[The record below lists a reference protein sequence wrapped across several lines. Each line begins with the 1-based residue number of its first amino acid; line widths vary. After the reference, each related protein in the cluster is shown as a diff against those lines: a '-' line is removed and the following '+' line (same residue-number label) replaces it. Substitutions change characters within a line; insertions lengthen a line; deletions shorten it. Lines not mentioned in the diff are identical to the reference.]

1 MPGFVWIIIIL
12 GAGIVGGY
20 LLFKYFKKEWKP
32 YLALTKQIINLL
44 KFLIKTFDKD
54 PSALSS
60 YEIFINI
67 LEKSFYVVED
77 IVNNQDII
85 AGMPLEGQI
94 SYIRAKIE
102 AKIDEYLTEQDIVLS
117 EDDQNAIDT
126 VMNIMDFFLKLLLP
140 KLSPEIKP

>member
-12 GAGIVGGY
+12 GAGILGGY
-20 LLFKYFKKEWKP
+20 LLFRYFRKEWKP
-32 YLALTKQIINLL
+32 YLSLVKQGINLI

-54 PSALSS
+54 PEVLSV
-60 YEIFINI
+60 YEIFIDI
-67 LEKSFYVVED
+67 LEKSFHVVED

-85 AGMPLEGQI
+85 AGMPIEGQI

-102 AKIDEYLTEQDIVLS
+102 AKIEEYLTEHDIVLS
-117 EDDQNAIDT
+117 EDNQNAINT

>member
-1 MPGFVWIIIIL
+1 MDNNYIRCWNSWG
-12 GAGIVGGY
+12 
-20 LLFKYFKKEWKP
+20 LFAIQVFQKGMEP